1 MRSGFPH
8 SQAGAHSVFQ
18 DWSNVGARRL
28 PQDISVTPV
37 PVVHPEVGKQNNM
50 VATQYRED
58 LRVICSRV
66 PLQQGY
72 RSQKLYHQQESQA
85 TVTSTGFQHPRP
97 WDGACISQ
105 NMQMSR
111 KDDSDF
117 YSSSA
122 YENSVRRSDS
132 NSGQQKEYSKQNFSC
147 RFQKRSNWNHDTG
160 LQQPLN
166 CAFKDCTSS
175 AALQGDRLEVP
186 AQTFPLQD
194 QCSSVT
200 VCNKKTSSPLLEALL
215 KGNPSELPWS
225 SEVTNGNIDLN
236 TKAIFLNKGHRKCQQ
251 VKGSPTVLNCGQARA
266 QNLDHSTGTPSIPYQ
281 QQVSSRRLSS
291 QPSTDKLMSAAKT
304 RPLTDVEIQ
313 DVLAEKLIYFRSI
326 LTQKNI
332 NPGHSNKDL
341 DRNSTL
347 RSGSIMPKVDSVSR
361 FPTTSAKDD
370 VERQS
375 HNWGASEQCTV
386 VQARKEDS
394 SKDRKVNGKL
404 ILKSK
409 DTDDCATSASEK
421 HSTGTPVA
429 VVEHSKY
436 PLKNASVDKSA
447 SVDVDLCVKKHW
459 DAAMPANEYCKPVC
473 SDDCE
478 DETCVRKNYEGF
490 YSKWCDKYIQ
500 NGMTTIHYSLTAL
513 KELIPSLENVE
524 DIAEMEN
531 LSKVI
536 LQQYWNGNIDNIH
549 LFTSTEYPRIMMD
562 VAATCTKNED
572 ESPVVLTA
580 VPQMT
585 WDELTEKQPSSPD
598 VSEDLQTKSS
608 SVASEKQTFKRLPR
622 IKNQD
627 ANTKEKTIEDRQQ
640 CGVTWK
646 EVNSHSQLNSAV
658 DNIQINNI
666 VSLYTNQSE
675 GASEDAGAVHLQT
688 DLSTALSENKE
699 LVLKNPQYEDISDD
713 DTSQPATKLPATEQF
728 FSAGPEDPQYED
740 ITEDESPQIES
751 MPVETSSPTQV
762 TVPNHTQSPFENEDY
777 GHLQGPVPK
786 KQVSPDTE
794 RRDIAHCS
802 TPFVEADETGP
813 LYPKCDSGPFSEDET
828 DDDDDDWLFIPITI
842 SDLTFESDN
851 EDQDSPEIYV
861 LDGGETGDQER
872 QCDTS
877 PTHWPSLTPVPAS
890 PPSQIETFDTLAS
903 FMKQALG
910 RSTPERGMDSE
921 GKPQPTENRR
931 ESVDSCETED
941 SCDYFSELGHN
952 YLTVS
957 TMRSAP
963 LLSETDDSEGE
974 GSDGTNMPRSPNK
987 SLDKSATKSLR
998 WTNGQN
1004 IPTEDDIIILDSED
1018 ESDQNCKTESVIIIV
1033 SDTDDDQN
1041 YQTPRR
1047 NSILSSGSDSWDA
1060 PCVEQKQQSPKAVDK
1075 EYRPA
1080 QEKLLETNLSVANS
1094 SLPHPRPTL
1103 HDTQLKEAT
1112 QDACSDMSDSGEKSG
1127 QPTEAKCGSENVQHK
1142 TNRQRTSKKDVCES
1156 GKVVEK
1162 SHFSKKKAKTKGILS
1177 SGSEDRGDSLGATK
1191 NRPLA
1196 ETVERL
1202 RGTANGKQPKKRS
1215 SDDSSEKQPQSV
1227 GREAE
1232 PTLGRNPVVPRFV
1245 AEKPLQHNHF
1255 WKLFKETA
1263 VYGQGKDG
1271 SRSPETFTASS
1282 NNTDSYASKKVRFV
1296 PTSKP
1301 TNAKRHATENIQA
1314 NVKPQ
1319 IFSRQHSLPTFSSSS
1334 STSDQLSEARQSSAS
1349 SRDFSRSISLPTAK
1363 QSTAIPKHVSPSSFQ
1378 RSCSHSNPSTFN
1390 PPDSP
1395 ANGPS
1400 SSRTVHSLRNK
1411 RAKEIWRKSYIPT
1424 RKDKKTS
1431 PGMKEDLRTTT
1442 NNLKRAARPDPRRR
1456 QKSQKS
1462 STPLMKKS
1470 KIEAI
1475 EMTKAAGRDPP
1486 GEQRS
1491 FVGDHYKWSEKPTVA
1506 KPTKGSSREGIRYRP
1521 APKPRR

>member
-8 SQAGAHSVFQ
+8 SQAGAYSVFQ

-28 PQDISVTPV
+28 PQDFNVTPV

-50 VATQYRED
+50 VATQYPEE
-58 LRVICSRV
+58 LRVTCSRV

-72 RSQKLYHQQESQA
+72 QSQKLYHQQESQA

-97 WDGACISQ
+97 GDGACISQ

-111 KDDSDF
+111 KDNADF
-117 YSSSA
+117 YSSAYVSAQHSSYFGTSA
-122 YENSVRRSDS
+122 YENSVRLPDS
-132 NSGQQKEYSKQNFSC
+132 NSGQQKEYSKQNFSW
-147 RFQKRSNWNHDTG
+147 RFQNKSNWNHDTG

-200 VCNKKTSSPLLEALL
+200 VCKKMSSSPLLEALL
-215 KGNPSELPWS
+215 KGTSSELPWP
-225 SEVTNGNIDLN
+225 SEETNGNIDLN
-236 TKAIFLNKGHRKCQQ
+236 TKAIILNKGHRKCQQ

-266 QNLDHSTGTPSIPYQ
+266 QNLDHSTGTPSTPYQ

-291 QPSTDKLMSAAKT
+291 RPSTDKLMSAAKT
-304 RPLTDVEIQ
+304 RPPTDVEIQ
-313 DVLAEKLIYFRSI
+313 NFLAQRLMYFRSI
-326 LTQKNI
+326 LTQKNT

-347 RSGSIMPKVDSVSR
+347 QSDSIMPKVDGVAR
-361 FPTTSAKDD
+361 LPTTSAKDD

-375 HNWGASEQCTV
+375 HNWGANEQCTV
-386 VQARKEDS
+386 GQARKEDS

-421 HSTGTPVA
+421 H
-429 VVEHSKY
+429 
-436 PLKNASVDKSA
+436 
-447 SVDVDLCVKKHW
+447 
-459 DAAMPANEYCKPVC
+459 
-473 SDDCE
+473 
-478 DETCVRKNYEGF
+478 
-490 YSKWCDKYIQ
+490 
-500 NGMTTIHYSLTAL
+500 
-513 KELIPSLENVE
+513 
-524 DIAEMEN
+524 
-531 LSKVI
+531 
-536 LQQYWNGNIDNIH
+536 
-549 LFTSTEYPRIMMD
+549 STEYPRIMMD

-598 VSEDLQTKSS
+598 VSEELQTKSS
-608 SVASEKQTFKRLPR
+608 SVASENQTFKCLPR
-622 IKNQD
+622 IENQD
-627 ANTKEKTIEDRQQ
+627 ANTKEKKTIEDRQQ
-640 CGVTWK
+640 CGVNWK
-646 EVNSHSQLNSAV
+646 EVNPHSQLNSAV
-658 DNIQINNI
+658 DSIQIHNI

-675 GASEDAGAVHLQT
+675 GASEDAG
-688 DLSTALSENKE
+688 
-699 LVLKNPQYEDISDD
+699 
-713 DTSQPATKLPATEQF
+713 
-728 FSAGPEDPQYED
+728 
-740 ITEDESPQIES
+740 
-751 MPVETSSPTQV
+751 
-762 TVPNHTQSPFENEDY
+762 
-777 GHLQGPVPK
+777 
-786 KQVSPDTE
+786 
-794 RRDIAHCS
+794 
-802 TPFVEADETGP
+802 ETGP
-813 LYPKCDSGPFSEDET
+813 LYPQCDSGPFSEDET
-828 DDDDDDWLFIPITI
+828 DDDDDDDDWLFIPITI
-842 SDLTFESDN
+842 SDLKFESEN
-851 EDQDSPEIYV
+851 EDQDSPEIHV
-861 LDGGETGDQER
+861 LDGGETG

-877 PTHWPSLTPVPAS
+877 PTRWPSPTPVPAS
-890 PPSQIETFDTLAS
+890 PPSQLETFDTMAS

-910 RSTPERGMDSE
+910 RSTPDHGMDSE
-921 GKPQPTENRR
+921 GNPQPTKTRR
-931 ESVDSCETED
+931 ESVDSCATED
-941 SCDYFSELGHN
+941 SCDYSSALTTAHN

-974 GSDGTNMPRSPNK
+974 GNDGTNMPRSPNK
-987 SLDKSATKSLR
+987 SLDKSAMKSLG

-1004 IPTEDDIIILDSED
+1004 IPTEGDIIILDSED
-1018 ESDQNCKTESVIIIV
+1018 EGDQNCKTESVIIID
-1033 SDTDDDQN
+1033 SDTDDDD
-1041 YQTPRR
+1041 QTPRR
-1047 NSILSSGSDSWDA
+1047 NCILSSGSDSGDA
-1060 PCVEQKQQSPKAVDK
+1060 PCVEEKQPSPKAVDR
-1075 EYRPA
+1075 EYRMA
-1080 QEKLLETNLSVANS
+1080 KEKLPETKLPVANS

-1112 QDACSDMSDSGEKSG
+1112 QDACSDLSDSRGKSG
-1127 QPTEAKCGSENVQHK
+1127 QPTEAKCGSEHVQHK
-1142 TNRQRTSKKDVCES
+1142 TNRQTTSKRKAVCDS

-1177 SGSEDRGDSLGATK
+1177 SGSGDGGDSLRATK
-1191 NRPLA
+1191 NRPSA

-1202 RGTANGKQPKKRS
+1202 RGTASGKQPKKSRRS

-1245 AEKPLQHNHF
+1245 IEKPLQHNHSL
-1255 WKLFKETA
+1255 KLFKETA
-1263 VYGQGKDG
+1263 VHRQGKDG
-1271 SRSPETFTASS
+1271 SRSPKTSTASS

-1301 TNAKRHATENIQA
+1301 ANDKRHATENIQA
-1314 NVKPQ
+1314 NVKPRL
-1319 IFSRQHSLPTFSSSS
+1319 FSRQHSLPTFSSSS

-1363 QSTAIPKHVSPSSFQ
+1363 QSTAIPKHTSSSSLQRSRSHRNPSS
-1378 RSCSHSNPSTFN
+1378 FN
-1390 PPDSP
+1390 PPDGP

-1400 SSRTVHSLRNK
+1400 SSGTVHSLRNK
-1411 RAKEIWRKSYIPT
+1411 RAKEIWEESYIPT

-1475 EMTKAAGRDPP
+1475 GMTKAAAIEMTKSAGRDPP

-1521 APKPRR
+1521 APKTHR

>member
-8 SQAGAHSVFQ
+8 SQAGAYSVFQ

-28 PQDISVTPV
+28 PQDFNVTPV

-50 VATQYRED
+50 VATQYPEE
-58 LRVICSRV
+58 LRVTCSRV

-72 RSQKLYHQQESQA
+72 QSQKLYHQQESQA

-97 WDGACISQ
+97 GDGACISQ

-111 KDDSDF
+111 KDNADF
-117 YSSSA
+117 YSSAYVSAQHSSYFGTSA
-122 YENSVRRSDS
+122 YENSVRLPDS
-132 NSGQQKEYSKQNFSC
+132 NSGQQKEYSKQNFSW
-147 RFQKRSNWNHDTG
+147 RFQNKSNWNHDTG

-200 VCNKKTSSPLLEALL
+200 VCKKMSSSPLLEALL
-215 KGNPSELPWS
+215 KGTSSELPWP
-225 SEVTNGNIDLN
+225 SEETNGNIDLN
-236 TKAIFLNKGHRKCQQ
+236 TKAIILNKGHRKCQQ

-266 QNLDHSTGTPSIPYQ
+266 QNLDHSTGTPSTPYQ

-291 QPSTDKLMSAAKT
+291 RPSTDKLMSAAKT
-304 RPLTDVEIQ
+304 RPPTDVEIQ
-313 DVLAEKLIYFRSI
+313 NFLAQRLMYFRSI
-326 LTQKNI
+326 LTQKNT

-347 RSGSIMPKVDSVSR
+347 QSDSIMPKVDGVAR
-361 FPTTSAKDD
+361 LPTTSAKDD

-375 HNWGASEQCTV
+375 HNWGANEQCTV
-386 VQARKEDS
+386 GQARKEDS

-421 HSTGTPVA
+421 H
-429 VVEHSKY
+429 
-436 PLKNASVDKSA
+436 
-447 SVDVDLCVKKHW
+447 
-459 DAAMPANEYCKPVC
+459 
-473 SDDCE
+473 
-478 DETCVRKNYEGF
+478 
-490 YSKWCDKYIQ
+490 
-500 NGMTTIHYSLTAL
+500 
-513 KELIPSLENVE
+513 
-524 DIAEMEN
+524 
-531 LSKVI
+531 
-536 LQQYWNGNIDNIH
+536 
-549 LFTSTEYPRIMMD
+549 STEYPRIMMD

-598 VSEDLQTKSS
+598 VSEELQTKSS
-608 SVASEKQTFKRLPR
+608 SVASENQTFKCLPR
-622 IKNQD
+622 IENQD
-627 ANTKEKTIEDRQQ
+627 ANTKEKKTIEDRQQ
-640 CGVTWK
+640 CGVNWK
-646 EVNSHSQLNSAV
+646 EVNPHSQLNSAV
-658 DNIQINNI
+658 DSIQIHNI

-675 GASEDAGAVHLQT
+675 GASEDAGAVRLQT

-713 DTSQPATKLPATEQF
+713 DPSQPATELPTTVQF
-728 FSAGPEDPQYED
+728 LSAGPEDPQYED

-751 MPVETSSPTQV
+751 MAVETSSPTQV
-762 TVPNHTQSPFENEDY
+762 TVPNNTQSPFDNEDY

-802 TPFVEADETGP
+802 TPFVEAGETGP
-813 LYPKCDSGPFSEDET
+813 LYPQCDSGPFSEDET
-828 DDDDDDWLFIPITI
+828 DDDDDDDDWLFIPITI
-842 SDLTFESDN
+842 SDLKFESEN
-851 EDQDSPEIYV
+851 EDQDSPEIHV
-861 LDGGETGDQER
+861 LDGGETG

-877 PTHWPSLTPVPAS
+877 PTRWPSPTPVPAS
-890 PPSQIETFDTLAS
+890 PPSQLETFDTMAS

-910 RSTPERGMDSE
+910 RSTPDHGMDSE
-921 GKPQPTENRR
+921 GNPQPTKTRR
-931 ESVDSCETED
+931 ESVDSCATED
-941 SCDYFSELGHN
+941 SCDYSSALTTAHN

-974 GSDGTNMPRSPNK
+974 GNDGTNMPRSPNK
-987 SLDKSATKSLR
+987 SLDKSAMKSLG

-1004 IPTEDDIIILDSED
+1004 IPTEGDIIILDSED
-1018 ESDQNCKTESVIIIV
+1018 EGDQNCKTESVIIID
-1033 SDTDDDQN
+1033 SDTDDDD
-1041 YQTPRR
+1041 QTPRR
-1047 NSILSSGSDSWDA
+1047 NCILSSGSDSGDA
-1060 PCVEQKQQSPKAVDK
+1060 PCVEEKQPSPKAVDR
-1075 EYRPA
+1075 EYRMA
-1080 QEKLLETNLSVANS
+1080 KEKLPETKLPVANS

-1112 QDACSDMSDSGEKSG
+1112 QDACSDLSDSRGKSG
-1127 QPTEAKCGSENVQHK
+1127 QPTEAKCGSEHVQHK
-1142 TNRQRTSKKDVCES
+1142 TNRQTTSKRKAVCDS

-1177 SGSEDRGDSLGATK
+1177 SGSGDGGDSLRATK
-1191 NRPLA
+1191 NRPSA

-1202 RGTANGKQPKKRS
+1202 RGTASGKQPKKSRRS

-1245 AEKPLQHNHF
+1245 IEKPLQHNHSL
-1255 WKLFKETA
+1255 KLFKETA
-1263 VYGQGKDG
+1263 VHRQGKDG
-1271 SRSPETFTASS
+1271 SRSPKTSTASS

-1301 TNAKRHATENIQA
+1301 ANDKRHATENIQA
-1314 NVKPQ
+1314 NVKPRL
-1319 IFSRQHSLPTFSSSS
+1319 FSRQHSLPTFSSSS

-1363 QSTAIPKHVSPSSFQ
+1363 QSTAIPKHTSSSSLQRSRSHRNPSS
-1378 RSCSHSNPSTFN
+1378 FN
-1390 PPDSP
+1390 PPDGP

-1400 SSRTVHSLRNK
+1400 SSGTVHSLRNK
-1411 RAKEIWRKSYIPT
+1411 RAKEIWEESYIPT

-1475 EMTKAAGRDPP
+1475 GMTKAAAIEMTKSAGRDPP

-1521 APKPRR
+1521 APKTHR

>member
-421 HSTGTPVA
+421 H
-429 VVEHSKY
+429 
-436 PLKNASVDKSA
+436 
-447 SVDVDLCVKKHW
+447 
-459 DAAMPANEYCKPVC
+459 
-473 SDDCE
+473 
-478 DETCVRKNYEGF
+478 
-490 YSKWCDKYIQ
+490 
-500 NGMTTIHYSLTAL
+500 
-513 KELIPSLENVE
+513 
-524 DIAEMEN
+524 
-531 LSKVI
+531 
-536 LQQYWNGNIDNIH
+536 
-549 LFTSTEYPRIMMD
+549 STEYPRIMMD